1 MDAIQSGKPNNKPTI
16 WGWCIPPIKMSDLGI
31 TIWNAIPNTNFHRK
45 SGSSDVDPTKS
56 PMPWRFQVQSLHQTW
71 DAAWGNGQQQQTW
84 GNMGSSFIADL
95 D

>member
-1 MDAIQSGKPNNKPTI
+1 MG
-16 WGWCIPPIKMSDLGI
+16 DLGDYHLECYSQHQLPI
-31 TIWNAIPNTNFHRK
+31 ENQAA
-45 SGSSDVDPTKS
+45 SDVDPTKS